1 SAASMGSGW
10 SVSGTGATRTYSFG
24 SGAAEPATKSVTATN
39 GAGGTSSSNF
49 TVSDDGAAPTTSIQC
64 NGAACSTSYYT
75 SAVSVTLTADDGT
88 GSGVQAIRYTTD
100 GSTPTLSNGTDYTGA
115 FNVSSTAT
123 VQFRSYD
130 NLGNEESTG
139 SQDILFDGRPP
150 TGPTLTLSENPASGA
165 QYVSGTTLY
174 YRPGGGG
181 TFRVSAATDDPETG
195 IASVDFPSVANVTG
209 GGTLTGT
216 PYQMDYTWG
225 SSTTDS
231 ASHNV
236 TATNG
241 AGLTSAAS
249 FSLTPDSSAPSGQ
262 SITLTGAGA
271 PHYSGAVSFSL
282 GDGSD
287 SGSGLDTSTRTV
299 TRESA
304 SLSGDS
310 CGTFTADSGTFT
322 SPDNTVTGSHC
333 YRYSFTIADNVG
345 NVSSAATATAKVDT
359 GAPANAIT

>member
-1 SAASMGSGW
+1 PFASGASMGSGW
-10 SVSGTGATRTYSFG
+10 SVSGTGATRTSSFG

-139 SQDILFDGRPP
+139 SQDILFDGTPP
-150 TGPTLTLSENPASGA
+150 
-165 QYVSGTTLY
+165 
-174 YRPGGGG
+174 
-181 TFRVSAATDDPETG
+181 
-195 IASVDFPSVANVTG
+195 
-209 GGTLTGT
+209 
-216 PYQMDYTWG
+216 
-225 SSTTDS
+225 TDS

-241 AGLTSAAS
+241 AGASSSAS
-249 FSLTPDSSAPSGQ
+249 FTLTPDSSAPSGQ

-345 NVSSAATATAKVDT
+345 NVSSAATA
-359 GAPANAIT
+359 